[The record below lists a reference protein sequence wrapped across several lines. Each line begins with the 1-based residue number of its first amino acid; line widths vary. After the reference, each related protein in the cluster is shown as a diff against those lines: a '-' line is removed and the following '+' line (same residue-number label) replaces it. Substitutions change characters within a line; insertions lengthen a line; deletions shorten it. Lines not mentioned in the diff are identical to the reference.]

1 MSSRS
6 SAAKVARWLVSKDRR
21 GEAVALLCAWAAS
34 GPNDKEG
41 QELLAEAYRL
51 DPGSE
56 LAQLA
61 FEKMEGIAAKDHG
74 PLDQAIALWTPD
86 EIAKLE
92 KQIARP
98 NFMRAQVGFNN
109 NVKYGGNVFH
119 IQTEDSGL
127 DRPHIITHLFADGG
141 RIIKSNKRSY
151 ASEVKRDDVALYVR
165 QLMKGQHM
173 EMAIMLREG
182 KFDEVIAGRAVGGM
196 HLLEEP
202 PHLEVQKL
210 ATKKETRAEAAPAAA
225 RGSEHPPALVGTSR
239 TGSSTSLPRVVAP
252 PVPGQPPPAAPLA
265 PAAATAPG
273 GPSLQKLVGKLDA
286 PNEAPKEAPQQAR
299 FRLNVQR
306 SPGGGPAFYEPRG
319 DSAIIGAEGAIA
331 IADERFCHR
340 REAQIRWVKGRVW
353 LEDLEHGNGVFLRVR
368 QPVELEIGDEF
379 IVGDQLLTIE
389 RNPEPNDGPDEGP
402 TYFYSSPKWT
412 SSFRVVQIFE
422 GGAKGACVVAR
433 GTTMQI
439 GSAIGDFVFTADP
452 LVADQHCLV
461 EEQAGAILL
470 TDLGSRTGVFVR
482 IKGEQELVNGDEVMV
497 GRTRLQLEL
506 LPD

>member
-1 MSSRS
+1 MSTRA
-6 SAAKVARWLVSKDRR
+6 SAAKVARWLVSKEKRD
-21 GEAVALLCAWAAS
+21 EAVALLCAWAAN

-51 DPGSE
+51 DPGSQ

-61 FEKMEGIAAKDHG
+61 FEKMEGIAAKDHA
-74 PLDQAIALWTPD
+74 PLDAAVGYWTAE

-109 NVKYGGNVFH
+109 NVKYNGQVFH

-151 ASEVKRDDVALYVR
+151 ATETKRDDVAMFVR
-165 QLMKGQHM
+165 GLMKGQHM

-182 KFDEVIAGRAVGGM
+182 RFDEVIAGRAVGGM

-202 PHLEVQKL
+202 PRLEIQKL
-210 ATKKETRAEAAPAAA
+210 ATKKEDRAEAPAAA
-225 RGSEHPPALVGTSR
+225 RSMPPAGTEAAAAA
-239 TGSSTSLPRVVAP
+239 AP
-252 PVPGQPPPAAPLA
+252 PVGSLAAPGVPKEALPAAAPPPPPPPAAP
-265 PAAATAPG
+265 
-273 GPSLQKLVGKLDA
+273 GPSLSKLVGK
-286 PNEAPKEAPQQAR
+286 PPPKSERAR
-299 FRLNVQR
+299 FRLTVQR
-306 SPGGGPAFYEPRG
+306 SLGGGPAYYEPIG
-319 DSAIIGAEGAIA
+319 DAAIIGAQGAIA
-331 IADERFCHR
+331 IENEKFCHP
-340 REAQIRWVKGRVW
+340 REAQIRWAKGRVW
-353 LEDLEHGNGVFLRVR
+353 LHDLEHGNGVFLRIR

-379 IVGDQLLTIE
+379 IVGDQLLHIE
-389 RNPEPNDGPDEGP
+389 RNPEANDGPGEGP
-402 TYFYSSPKWT
+402 TYFYSSPKWP
-412 SSFRVVQIFE
+412 SSFRVVQVFE

-452 LVADQHCLV
+452 LVDDQHWLV
-461 EEQAGAILL
+461 EEQAGSIVL

-482 IKGEQELVNGDEVMV
+482 IKGEQELVTGDEVLV
-497 GRTRLQLEL
+497 GRTRLAVEV
-506 LPD
+506 LPS

>member
-1 MSSRS
+1 MLAMSSRS
-6 SAAKVARWLVSKDRR
+6 SAAKVARWLVTKERR
-21 GEAVALLCAWAAS
+21 DEAVSLLCAWAAS

-51 DPGSE
+51 DPGSQ

-61 FEKMEGIAAKDHG
+61 FEKMEGIAAKDHAA
-74 PLDQAIALWTPD
+74 LDEAVTRWTEE

-151 ASEVKRDDVALYVR
+151 ADEVKRDDIAAYVR

-173 EMAIMLREG
+173 EMAIFLREG

-196 HLLEEP
+196 HLLAEP
-202 PHLEVQKL
+202 PRLEIQKL
-210 ATKKETRAEAAPAAA
+210 ATKKETRAEAP
-225 RGSEHPPALVGTSR
+225 ENSR
-239 TGSSTSLPRVVAP
+239 SV
-252 PVPGQPPPAAPLA
+252 PPPP
-265 PAAATAPG
+265 
-273 GPSLQKLVGKLDA
+273 LDA
-286 PNEAPKEAPQQAR
+286 PLPAAHAEPLSPSSSGASVERALGPSPVAEQKVR
-299 FRLNVQR
+299 FRLVVVR
-306 SPGGGPAFYEPRG
+306 SLGGGPAVYEPIG
-319 DSAIIGAEGAIA
+319 DAAIVGAAGAIA
-331 IADERFCHR
+331 IANEKFCHP
-340 REAQIRWVKGRVW
+340 REAQIRWVDGRVW
-353 LEDLEHGNGVFLRVR
+353 LQDLEHGNGVFLRVR

-379 IVGDQLLTIE
+379 IVGDQLLIIE
-389 RNPEPNDGPDEGP
+389 RNPEPNDGPGEGP
-402 TYFYSSPKWT
+402 TYFYSSPKWP
-412 SSFRVVQIFE
+412 SSFRVVQLFE

-452 LVADQHCLV
+452 LVEDQHCLV
-461 EEQAGAILL
+461 EEQAGAIIL
-470 TDLGSRTGVFVR
+470 TDLDSRAGVFVR
-482 IKGEQELVNGDEVMV
+482 IKGEQELVAGDEVMV
-497 GRTRLQLEL
+497 GRTRLSLEIVA
-506 LPD
+506 

>member
-6 SAAKVARWLVSKDRR
+6 SAAKVARWLVTKEKRD
-21 GEAVALLCAWAAS
+21 EAVALLCAWAAN

-51 DPGSE
+51 DPGSQ

-61 FEKMEGIAAKDHG
+61 FEKMEGIAAKDHA
-74 PLDQAIALWTPD
+74 PLDQAIAQWTPE

-151 ASEVKRDDVALYVR
+151 AAEVKRDDVAAYVR

-182 KFDEVIAGRAVGGM
+182 TFDEVIAGRAVGGM

-202 PHLEVQKL
+202 PRLEIQKL
-210 ATKKETRAEAAPAAA
+210 ATKKETRAEAP
-225 RGSEHPPALVGTSR
+225 EKSR
-239 TGSSTSLPRVVAP
+239 SV
-252 PVPGQPPPAAPLA
+252 PPPPLPPPSEPEVAASP
-265 PAAATAPG
+265 TV
-273 GPSLQKLVGKLDA
+273 SKLVGK
-286 PNEAPKEAPQQAR
+286 PPPKEQKAR
-299 FRLNVQR
+299 FRLTVQR
-306 SPGGGPAFYEPRG
+306 SLAGGPAFYEPRG
-319 DSAIIGAEGAIA
+319 DAAIIGADGAIA
-331 IADERFCHR
+331 IVNEKFCHP
-340 REAQIRWVKGRVW
+340 REAQIRWTKGRVW
-353 LEDLEHGNGVFLRVR
+353 LHDLEHGNGVFLRIR

-389 RNPEPNDGPDEGP
+389 RNPDPNDGPGEGP
-402 TYFYSSPKWT
+402 TYFYSSPKWP

-452 LVADQHCLV
+452 LVDDQHCLV
-461 EEQAGAILL
+461 EEQAGAIVL
-470 TDLGSRTGVFVR
+470 TDLDSRTGVFVR
-482 IKGEQELVNGDEVMV
+482 IKGEQELVEGDEVMV
-497 GRTRLQLEL
+497 GRTRMALAM
-506 LPD
+506 LPS

>member
-6 SAAKVARWLVSKDRR
+6 SAAKVARWLVTKEKRD
-21 GEAVALLCAWAAS
+21 EAVALLCAWAAS

-51 DPGSE
+51 DPGSQ

-61 FEKMEGIAAKDHG
+61 FEKMEGIEAKDHAT
-74 PLDQAIALWTPD
+74 LDAAIAQWTVD

-151 ASEVKRDDVALYVR
+151 ANEVKRDDIAPYVR

-202 PHLEVQKL
+202 PRLEIQKL
-210 ATKKETRAEAAPAAA
+210 ATKKETRAEAPETSRSIPPPPAPPSNPQPAAPAA
-225 RGSEHPPALVGTSR
+225 
-239 TGSSTSLPRVVAP
+239 ST
-252 PVPGQPPPAAPLA
+252 
-265 PAAATAPG
+265 
-273 GPSLQKLVGKLDA
+273 GPSVSKLVGK
-286 PNEAPKEAPQQAR
+286 PPPKEQKAR
-299 FRLNVQR
+299 FKLVVQR
-306 SPGGGPAFYEPRG
+306 SLAGGPAFYEPLG
-319 DSAIIGAEGAIA
+319 DAAILGADGAIA
-331 IADERFCHR
+331 IVNEKFCHP

-353 LEDLEHGNGVFLRVR
+353 LHDLEHGNGVFLRIR
-368 QPVELEIGDEF
+368 QRVAIGVGTQF
-379 IVGDQLLTIE
+379 VVGDQLLRLD
-389 RNPEPNDGPDEGP
+389 RNPEADDGPADGP
-402 TYFYSSPKWT
+402 TYFLSSMKGP
-412 SSFRVVQIFE
+412 SAFRVVQIFE
-422 GGAKGACVVAR
+422 GGAVGACALAR
-433 GTTMQI
+433 ETLLQI
-439 GSAIGDFVFTADP
+439 GSAQEYANDLVVHGDP
-452 LVADQHCLV
+452 LVARYHCV
-461 EEQAGAILL
+461 IEEQAEVFVL
-470 TDLGSRTGVFVR
+470 TDLGAKSGVFVR
-482 IKGEQELVNGDEVMV
+482 VSGRQALAHDDELLV
-497 GRTRLQLEL
+497 GRTRLLVDL
-506 LPD
+506 SPATAAAPASP

>member
-6 SAAKVARWLVSKDRR
+6 SAAKVARWLVTKEKRD
-21 GEAVALLCAWAAS
+21 EAVALLCAWAAG

-51 DPGSE
+51 DPGSQ

-61 FEKMEGIAAKDHG
+61 FEKMEGIEAKDHA
-74 PLDQAIALWTPD
+74 PLDQAIAQWTAE
-86 EIAKLE
+86 EITKLE

-151 ASEVKRDDVALYVR
+151 AEHVKRDDIAPYVR

-202 PHLEVQKL
+202 PRLEIQKL
-210 ATKKETRAEAAPAAA
+210 ATKKETRAEAPEASRSVPPPPPEPSAPEPVAASAPAA
-225 RGSEHPPALVGTSR
+225 T
-239 TGSSTSLPRVVAP
+239 
-252 PVPGQPPPAAPLA
+252 
-265 PAAATAPG
+265 
-273 GPSLQKLVGKLDA
+273 GPSIEKLVGKPPPA
-286 PNEAPKEAPQQAR
+286 KEQKAR
-299 FRLNVQR
+299 FRLVVQR
-306 SPGGGPAFYEPRG
+306 SLGGGPASYEPKG
-319 DSAIIGAEGAIA
+319 DGAIIGADGAIA
-331 IADERFCHR
+331 IANEKFCHP

-353 LEDLEHGNGVFLRVR
+353 LHDLEHGNGVFLRVR
-368 QPVELEIGDEF
+368 QAVELEIGDEF
-379 IVGDQLLTIE
+379 IVGDQLLMID
-389 RNPEPNDGPDEGP
+389 RNPDPNDGPGDGP
-402 TYFYSSPKWT
+402 TYFYSSPKWP
-412 SSFRVVQIFE
+412 SSFRVVQLFE

-439 GSAIGDFVFTADP
+439 GSAVGDFVFTADP
-452 LVADQHCLV
+452 LVDDQHCLV
-461 EEQAGAILL
+461 EEQAGAIVL
-470 TDLGSRTGVFVR
+470 TDLDSRSGVFVR
-482 IKGEQELVNGDEVMV
+482 IKGEQELVAGDEVMV
-497 GRTRLQLEL
+497 GRTRLALEL
-506 LPD
+506 IA